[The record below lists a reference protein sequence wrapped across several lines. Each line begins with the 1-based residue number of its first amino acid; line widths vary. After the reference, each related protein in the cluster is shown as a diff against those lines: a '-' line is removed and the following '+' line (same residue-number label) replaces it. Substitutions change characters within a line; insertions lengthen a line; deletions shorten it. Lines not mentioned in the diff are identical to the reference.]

1 MSLHY
6 PASAIVIKCKM
17 RILKYNYSLLIPFT
31 VKNKLHLS
39 FLYRFKT
46 QCLLTKYLF
55 LNKLIKSVC
64 IQKYIDTAG
73 KGDMR
78 YPSEGV

>member
-31 VKNKLHLS
+31 VKNKHAFVFSLPIQNTV
-39 FLYRFKT
+39 FTYKIFIFK
-46 QCLLTKYLF
+46 
-55 LNKLIKSVC
+55 
-64 IQKYIDTAG
+64 
-73 KGDMR
+73 
-78 YPSEGV
+78 